1 MSKSDPGVHLMRAH
15 DVLGEALDLV
25 EGIGL
30 AGLALETSSD
40 ERRSITF
47 IASLASTRIRKAQRR
62 IERYCDAQR
71 AEAAQ

>member
-25 EGIGL
+25 EGLSL
-30 AGLALETSSD
+30 AGLGLQISD
-40 ERRSITF
+40 ERRVITF
-47 IASLASTRIRKAQRR
+47 IADLASTRIRKAQRR